1 MPQAKP
7 KPSDIAAEAKRIF
20 FPQVEKRCP
29 NLPPQSIFYPDVAR
43 LQIRPGSIPKR
54 KLRVA
59 VIDGD
64 PLDVALDWHDYNQ
77 RGGDHST
84 PPSNHEGIPVVNMA
98 NEKRAGG
105 DWESGLMAPEECLC
119 RRSNLVQALKT
130 AYDPSSPLQHYP
142 IPSNGGIYSPHVGM
156 LSASYIPSSNS
167 VVFCCVELSPSPV
180 VFRSGPEDNY
190 APWSRFK
197 TLPVISVA
205 PVRRP
210 KLDESG
216 TDYSFDQEREI
227 MKDKMRSVLRIAAY
241 HQRHDLCMGAFGLG
255 PGFRN
260 PVSQIASMWKE
271 LLFDEVE
278 FHGVFSN
285 VVFAIE
291 NNADNTS
298 KDGFTDHEIFKR
310 EFDPSNI
317 VKTTF
322 RKMADK
328 K

>member
-1 MPQAKP
+1 MPQAKQ

-29 NLPPQSIFYPDVAR
+29 SLPAKSIFYPDATR
-43 LQIRPGSIPKR
+43 LQIRPGTVSKR

-64 PLDVALDWHDYNQ
+64 PLDVALDWHEYNQ
-77 RGGDHST
+77 RSGDHST
-84 PPSNHEGIPVVNMA
+84 PQSNHEAIPVVNMA

-130 AYDPSSPLQHYP
+130 PYDPKSPPQHYP
-142 IPSNGGIYSPHVGM
+142 IPSTG
-156 LSASYIPSSNS
+156 
-167 VVFCCVELSPSPV
+167 V
-180 VFRSGPEDNY
+180 VFRSGAEDGY
-190 APWSRFK
+190 VPWSRFK

-210 KLDESG
+210 KLDETG

-227 MKDKMRSVLRIAAY
+227 MKEKMRSVLRIAAS
-241 HQRHDLCMGAFGLG
+241 HHRADLCMGAFGVG

-271 LLFDEVE
+271 LLFDEAE
-278 FHGVFSN
+278 FHGVFAN

-298 KDGFTDHEIFKR
+298 KDGFSNYDIFKR

-317 VKTTF
+317 VKTTYRQVMD
-322 RKMADK
+322 RK
-328 K
+328 

>member
-1 MPQAKP
+1 MPPAKP

-77 RGGDHST
+77 RSGDHTT
-84 PPSNHEGIPVVNMA
+84 PPPNHEGIPVVNMA

-130 AYDPSSPLQHYP
+130 AYDPSSPQQHYP
-142 IPSNGGIYSPHVGM
+142 IPSNGGIYSPHV
-156 LSASYIPSSNS
+156 
-167 VVFCCVELSPSPV
+167 V

-227 MKDKMRSVLRIAAY
+227 MKDKMRSVLRIAVY
-241 HQRHDLCMGAFGLG
+241 HQRHDLCMGAFGVG

-278 FHGVFSN
+278 FRGVFSN

-291 NNADNTS
+291 NNADNSS

-317 VKTTF
+317 VKTNF
-322 RKMADK
+322 RKIAEK

>member
-20 FPQVEKRCP
+20 FVQAEKRCP
-29 NLPPQSIFYPDVAR
+29 NLPAKSILYPDTSR
-43 LQIRPGSIPKR
+43 LSIRPGTATKR

-77 RGGDHST
+77 RGGNHSAQQSDH
-84 PPSNHEGIPVVNMA
+84 EAIPVVNMA

-130 AYDPSSPLQHYP
+130 PYSPNASTPHYP
-142 IPSNGGIYSPHVGM
+142 IPTGGGIYSPHV
-156 LSASYIPSSNS
+156 
-167 VVFCCVELSPSPV
+167 V
-180 VFRSGPEDNY
+180 VFRSGSQDGY
-190 APWSRFK
+190 TPWSRFK
-197 TLPVISVA
+197 NLPVISVA
-205 PVRRP
+205 PIRRP
-210 KLDESG
+210 KLDETG
-216 TDYSFDQEREI
+216 ADYSFDQEKDM
-227 MKDKMRSVLRIAAY
+227 MKEKMRSVLRIAA
-241 HQRHDLCMGAFGLG
+241 HHHRFDLCMGAFGVG

-260 PVSQIASMWKE
+260 PAAQVASMWRD
-271 LLFDEVE
+271 LLFEEAE

-291 NNADNTS
+291 NTTDSTS
-298 KDGFTDHEIFKR
+298 KDGLTDHDVFKK

-317 VKTTF
+317 VKTSF
-322 RKMADK
+322 RQSVERK
-328 K
+328 